1 MDKMKLE
8 LTLIRYMIYKLV
20 YELMIKP
27 LTLSIRYYRQ
37 NAKACEFPSAKTKTL
52 FTIWKNKKWLA
63 PRYGKSK
70 IDMYLHF

>member
-8 LTLIRYMIYKLV
+8 LTLIRYMICKLV

-37 NAKACEFPSAKTKTL
+37 NAKTCEFPSAKTKTL
-52 FTIWKNKKWLA
+52 FTI
-63 PRYGKSK
+63 
-70 IDMYLHF
+70 